1 MRFLKKLKIKLP
13 DNPAISLLGKYPK
26 DGGSAHN
33 RDTCT
38 LFTKDKLWS
47 HVGVHQLL
55 NEQRKCDVYTQCSI
69 QS

>member
-55 NEQRKCDVYTQCSI
+55 NE
-69 QS
+69 